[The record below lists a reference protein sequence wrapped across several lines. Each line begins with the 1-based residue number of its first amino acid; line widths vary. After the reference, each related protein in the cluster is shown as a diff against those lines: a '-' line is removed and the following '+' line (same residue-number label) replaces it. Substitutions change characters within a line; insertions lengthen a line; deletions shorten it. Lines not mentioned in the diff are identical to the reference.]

1 VKTLGQAQD
10 RQRALYGSVQ
20 EDLGRVEELFDSLK
34 DVDYGPLGEMLGMVL
49 GGGGKLLRPALAL
62 LAGRFGAYDL
72 ELLVPM
78 AASVELLHTA
88 TLVHDDVIDSA
99 STRRG
104 RATVNSAF
112 QNSTTVMLGD
122 YLFAHAANEVAKTDN
137 IRVIRLFSNTLMI
150 MAKGEIR
157 QDLAAYDSRQ
167 TIRDYLGRIGGKTAS
182 LFSTAC
188 EGGAI
193 VAAEPEPWIEA
204 MRDYGYN
211 FGMAFQIVDDILDFT
226 GDEEQMG
233 KPVGSDLMQGTL
245 TLPSLLLMERQPKS
259 NPVEKY
265 FSRPAKD
272 RLAAAVEAIRES
284 GILEESL
291 DMARDF
297 SARAVAAL
305 SPLPDLNDRQTL
317 ADLAEYILERNS

>member
-1 VKTLGQAQD
+1 MKTLRPVQGAPGT
-10 RQRALYGSVQ
+10 LYGSVQ
-20 EDLGRVEELFDSLK
+20 EDLALVEQTFESLK
-34 DVDYGPLGEMLGMVL
+34 QVDYGPLGEMLGMVL

-62 LAGRFGAYDL
+62 LAGRFGQYNLD
-72 ELLVPM
+72 LLVPL

-88 TLVHDDVIDSA
+88 TLVHDDVIDNA

-104 RATVNSAF
+104 RPTVNSGF

-122 YLFAHAANEVAKTDN
+122 YLFAHAADQVVKTDSM
-137 IRVIRLFSNTLMI
+137 RVVRLFSSTLMI

-182 LFSTAC
+182 LFATAC

-193 VAAEPEPWIEA
+193 VARQPEPWIAALRE
-204 MRDYGYN
+204 YGYN
-211 FGMAFQIVDDILDFT
+211 FGMAFQIVDDILDFS

-245 TLPSLLLMERQPKS
+245 TLPSLLFIERHPVA
-259 NPVEKY
+259 NPVQKY
-265 FSRPAKD
+265 FARPGKE
-272 RLAAAVEAIRES
+272 RLAQAVEAVRAS
-284 GILEESL
+284 GILEESQQ
-291 DMARDF
+291 MARDF
-297 SARAVAAL
+297 CRRASEAL
-305 SPLPDLNDRQTL
+305 SALPDLNDRQTL
-317 ADLAEYILERNS
+317 ADLAEYILERRS